1 VATLRAIRRR
11 IASVKKTQQIT
22 RAMQMVAAAKLR
34 RAQEG
39 ALKARP
45 YGQKLSEMVKSLA
58 ARTKP
63 ESHPLLSKREEKK
76 ISVVVITSDRG
87 LCGAF
92 NLSILTRATKLLKE
106 KRAAGCQVDLSVIGR
121 KGIEFF
127 RRRGEEIK
135 REYRNVLGS
144 IDYAAAA
151 VIGSETAMD
160 FSEGTIDTVYLVYN
174 QFKSVLQQQVV
185 EKKLLPLEDEYA
197 EDPSSLVEYIFEPKE
212 QEILDLLLPRYVE
225 YETFVAILES
235 TASEFAARMT
245 AMDLA
250 TRNAKEMI
258 EKLTLFFN
266 RARQNA
272 ITRELMDIV
281 GGAEALQK

>member
-1 VATLRAIRRR
+1 
-11 IASVKKTQQIT
+11 
-22 RAMQMVAAAKLR
+22 
-34 RAQEG
+34 
-39 ALKARP
+39 
-45 YGQKLSEMVKSLA
+45 
-58 ARTKP
+58 
-63 ESHPLLSKREEKK
+63 
-76 ISVVVITSDRG
+76 
-87 LCGAF
+87 
-92 NLSILTRATKLLKE
+92 
-106 KRAAGCQVDLSVIGR
+106 
-121 KGIEFF
+121 
-127 RRRGEEIK
+127 
-135 REYRNVLGS
+135 
-144 IDYAAAA
+144 
-151 VIGSETAMD
+151 
-160 FSEGTIDTVYLVYN
+160 VYLVYN

-185 EKKLLPLEDEYA
+185 EKKLLPLEDVYS

-212 QEILDLLLPRYVE
+212 QEILDLLLPRYAE

>member
-1 VATLRAIRRR
+1 
-11 IASVKKTQQIT
+11 
-22 RAMQMVAAAKLR
+22 MAK
-34 RAQEG
+34 
-39 ALKARP
+39 
-45 YGQKLSEMVKSLA
+45 
-58 ARTKP
+58 
-63 ESHPLLSKREEKK
+63 
-76 ISVVVITSDRG
+76 
-87 LCGAF
+87 
-92 NLSILTRATKLLKE
+92 
-106 KRAAGCQVDLSVIGR
+106 
-121 KGIEFF
+121 
-127 RRRGEEIK
+127 
-135 REYRNVLGS
+135 
-144 IDYAAAA
+144 
-151 VIGSETAMD
+151 D
-160 FSEGTIDTVYLVYN
+160 FSEGTIDTVYVVYN
-174 QFKSVLQQQVV
+174 QFKSVLQQQAV
-185 EKKLLPLEDEYA
+185 EKKLLPLEDVYS

-212 QEILDLLLPRYVE
+212 QEILDLLLPRYAE